1 MFSLRPYD
9 AGHREL
15 AWPILGATAVAL
27 FATLLLRYS
36 SVKLWPGRTS
46 PQEEAKP
53 ETRGRIK
60 ELQDFVYDSLPQSS
74 EAASHAIR
82 LLRIHFGDAGT
93 QPSCSLETFNFDAC
107 PEYWALSYT
116 WGPEKPSRIILVNGQ
131 RFRIRQNLFNF
142 IIAFRSP
149 DNDDFYLWI
158 DQICINQENI
168 PERNS
173 QVRRMGQYYD
183 RAVKVITWLG
193 IGTELELAAMDRIK
207 QVDIVNTPPSKYKEA
222 ATLGLL
228 RGYRSIIANPYFERL
243 WIVQEMARA
252 QEILVI
258 LGTDTQ
264 IPVTTSW
271 RHFNFAFV
279 QLVFEKTITS
289 TTSEVAQKELMLRQ
303 EIRDRSE
310 ILFQLLEVK
319 KYRDSTDIFD
329 LIEAFSAH
337 KCADPRDKLYALQD
351 IGHLQKQLFTIDYS
365 KSKNQVYSDF
375 VGTCLNSERMGYT
388 LSERQFDVLLRL
400 GQTMGIQVEVQHDP
414 AGTRSGSSAPDVKE
428 EAVEIF
434 LPKEAAEKLTE
445 SNDYVKDRD
454 VLTFGP
460 RYDKETGHRVS
471 PLSHEAFRNRIP
483 TTFEVPASVNL
494 KDISKTAKQDLYR
507 RLGVGPHAQP
517 LASDDEGS
525 NGVGEP
531 STSDG
536 YTTIVSLSGDI
547 TSWGLPALDTD
558 E

>member
-1 MFSLRPYD
+1 MFSVRPYG
-9 AGHREL
+9 AGPREL
-15 AWPILGATAVAL
+15 AWPILGATAFAI

-36 SVKLWPGRTS
+36 SVKPWPGRTS

-53 ETRGRIK
+53 ETRGRTK

-93 QPSCSLETFNFDAC
+93 QPNCSLETFNFDAC

-116 WGPEKPSRIILVNGQ
+116 WGPETPSDIILVNGQ
-131 RFRIRQNLFNF
+131 RFRVRQNLFNF
-142 IIAFRSP
+142 ITAFRSP
-149 DNDDFYLWI
+149 YNDDFYLWI
-158 DQICINQENI
+158 DQICINQDNI

-183 RAVKVITWLG
+183 RAIKVIIWLG
-193 IGTELELAAMDRIK
+193 IGSEIELAALDRIN

-222 ATLGLL
+222 VTLDLL
-228 RGYRSIIANPYFERL
+228 RGYRSIIANSYFERL

-252 QEILVI
+252 QEILVM

-264 IPVTTSW
+264 IPMTTSW

-289 TTSEVAQKELMLRQ
+289 TTSEAAQKELMLRQ

-319 KYRDSTDIFD
+319 KHRDSTDIFE
-329 LIEAFSAH
+329 LIEAFSSH
-337 KCADPRDKLYALQD
+337 KCADSRDKLFALQD
-351 IGHLQKQLFTIDYS
+351 IGHLQRQLFTIDYS
-365 KSKNQVYSDF
+365 KSKNEVYSDF
-375 VGTCLNSERMGYT
+375 VGTCLNSSKIGYT

-400 GQTMGIQVEVQHDP
+400 GQTMGIQVEVQYGP
-414 AGTRSGSSAPDVKE
+414 AGTRSGSIAPDVE
-428 EAVEIF
+428 AEAVEII

-445 SNDYVKDRD
+445 SIDYVKDRD

-483 TTFEVPASVNL
+483 TIFEVPASVNL
-494 KDISKTAKQDLYR
+494 KDISKTAKKDLYR
-507 RLGVGPHAQP
+507 RLGVSPHAQP
-517 LASDDEGS
+517 LASDDEGAS
-525 NGVGEP
+525 GVDEP
-531 STSDG
+531 SNQDG
-536 YTTIVSLSGDI
+536 YTTIVSLSGDF
-547 TSWGLPALDTD
+547 THLGLPASDTN